1 MKKFLSTFMIFLG
14 IFGSL
19 LGGSSCI
26 GEDLPTEQ
34 KEVVSVG
41 DRVPDFEVRLSDGSR
56 FSSRSGNDEI
66 KVIAFFDT
74 DCSDCQRFLPELQQ
88 LFEEVRREGGRID
101 KVSVKFCV
109 TAREQT
115 SAQVQHYWAL
125 RSFTMP
131 YYAPANRSLY
141 NQFARVTVPRVYLVN
156 PQGVIVAAFADQP
169 IPTYEVLR
177 RAIQR
182 AAHEF
187 ASQNAANGI

>member
-1 MKKFLSTFMIFLG
+1 MKKFLSTFMMFLG
-14 IFGSL
+14 ILGSL
-19 LGGSSCI
+19 LGFSSCI

-41 DRVPDFEVRLSDGSR
+41 DRVPDFEVMLSDGSR
-56 FSSRSGNDEI
+56 FSSRSGNGEI

-115 SAQVQHYWAL
+115 SAQVQHY
-125 RSFTMP
+125 
-131 YYAPANRSLY
+131 
-141 NQFARVTVPRVYLVN
+141 YLVN

-169 IPTYEVLR
+169 IPTYEVLH

-182 AAHEF
+182 VAHEF
-187 ASQNAANGI
+187 ASQNAANGM

>member
-1 MKKFLSTFMIFLG
+1 MKKFLSTFMVFLG
-14 IFGSL
+14 ILGSL
-19 LGGSSCI
+19 LGFSSCI

-41 DRVPDFEVRLSDGSR
+41 DRVPDFEVMLSDGSR
-56 FSSRSGNDEI
+56 FSSRSGNGEI

-74 DCSDCQRFLPELQQ
+74 DCSDCQQ

-115 SAQVQHYWAL
+115 SAQVQHYWVL

-182 AAHEF
+182 AALEF

>member
-1 MKKFLSTFMIFLG
+1 MKKFLSTFMMFLG
-14 IFGSL
+14 MLGSL
-19 LGGSSCI
+19 LGFSRCI

-41 DRVPDFEVRLSDGSR
+41 DRVPDFEVVLSDGSR
-56 FSSRSGNDEI
+56 FSSRSGNGEI

-74 DCSDCQRFLPELQQ
+74 DCSDCQRFLPELQR
-88 LFEEVRREGGRID
+88 LFEEVSREKGRIAE
-101 KVSVKFCV
+101 VSVKFCV
-109 TAREQT
+109 AAREQT
-115 SAQVQHYWAL
+115 SAQVQHYWNL
-125 RSFTMP
+125 HSFTMP

-141 NQFARVTVPRVYLVN
+141 HQFARVTVPRFYLVN

>member
-1 MKKFLSTFMIFLG
+1 MMFLG
-14 IFGSL
+14 ILGSL
-19 LGGSSCI
+19 LGFSSCI

-41 DRVPDFEVRLSDGSR
+41 DRVPDFEVMLSDGSR
-56 FSSRSGNDEI
+56 FSSRSGNGEI
-66 KVIAFFDT
+66 KMIAFFDT

-88 LFEEVRREGGRID
+88 LFGEVRREGGRID

-109 TAREQT
+109 AAREQT
-115 SAQVQHYWAL
+115 SAQVQHYWNL
-125 RSFTMP
+125 HSFTMP

-141 NQFARVTVPRVYLVN
+141 HQFARVTVPRVYLVN
-156 PQGVIVAAFADQP
+156 PEGVIVAAFADQP

-177 RAIQR
+177 RAIGR
-182 AAHEF
+182 LTHEF

>member
-1 MKKFLSTFMIFLG
+1 M
-14 IFGSL
+14 
-19 LGGSSCI
+19 
-26 GEDLPTEQ
+26 
-34 KEVVSVG
+34 
-41 DRVPDFEVRLSDGSR
+41 
-56 FSSRSGNDEI
+56 
-66 KVIAFFDT
+66 
-74 DCSDCQRFLPELQQ
+74 
-88 LFEEVRREGGRID
+88 D

-115 SAQVQHYWAL
+115 SAQVQHYWVL

-187 ASQNAANGI
+187 ASQNAVNGI